1 VTPIPAE
8 LDEHLQRSADRLGLF
23 AGQIEWHES
32 VGSTNDLAG
41 RRAESGARE
50 GVVITANAQ
59 ESGRGRFGRSWASP
73 PGAGIYTSVI
83 LRPSRAAASLL
94 TVTAGV
100 ALTDGVRAATGL
112 DVALKW
118 PNDLVMDGRKLA
130 GILAEGR
137 LSEAGEGFVI
147 LGFGINVSPAAY
159 PPDVAARA
167 TSIETELGRPADRN
181 LLLVECLA
189 ALASRYAEL
198 RGGRSAAILEAWRAR
213 AAVTLRRTVEWDV
226 ETRPQRGIAR
236 DIDDTGALL
245 VETPDGVARIV
256 SGEVR
261 WLG

>member
-1 VTPIPAE
+1 MTPIPPE
-8 LDEHLQRSADRLGLF
+8 LDDPLQRSVDRLGLF
-23 AGQIEWHES
+23 AHHVEWHES
-32 VGSTNDLAG
+32 LGSTNDLAA
-41 RRAESGARE
+41 RRAERGAPE
-50 GVVITANAQ
+50 GLVVAANAQ

-73 PGAGIYTSVI
+73 PGAGIYTSVV
-83 LRPSRAAASLL
+83 LRPSVAAAALL
-94 TVTAGV
+94 TITAGV
-100 ALTDGVRAATGL
+100 ALTDGVRAATGFEPS
-112 DVALKW
+112 LKW

-137 LSEAGEGFVI
+137 LSESGEGFVI

-198 RGGRSAAILEAWRAR
+198 RSGRGAAILDAWRAR
-213 AAVTLRRTVEWDV
+213 AAMTLRRTVEWDV
-226 ETRPQRGIAR
+226 DARPQRGIAR

-245 VETPDGVARIV
+245 VDTPGGVARIV

-261 WLG
+261 WVG